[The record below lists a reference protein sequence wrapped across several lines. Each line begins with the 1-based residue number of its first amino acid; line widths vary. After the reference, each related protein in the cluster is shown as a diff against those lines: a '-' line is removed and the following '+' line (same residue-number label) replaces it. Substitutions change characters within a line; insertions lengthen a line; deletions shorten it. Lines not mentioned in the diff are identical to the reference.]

1 MDFTLEVYD
10 SLLTILLDTGY
21 QIMPVSEFFLNNRSD
36 VGRQLILRHDVD
48 SHPER
53 SLATA
58 TIERNKGI
66 SGTYYFRITPGSYDI
81 RTIKEIASMGH
92 EIGYHYEDLD
102 LVSRKPKDLLLRQR
116 YGGQDDRNSSS
127 FAAVKGKNGEKQIS
141 HSKEEQYL
149 VAMAYNS
156 FGENLSRL
164 RELAPVK
171 TICMHGSPMSSYD
184 SRLLWKYFDY
194 GALGIE
200 TEPYFDISL
209 DAMLYLTD
217 TGRRWN
223 GSTVSI
229 RDRVYVRD
237 ESYYERWVRKPV
249 TGSAMAMTKT
259 GVELQSQFRYRNT
272 AAIIRD
278 LMAGSLPPMLFVTI
292 HPQRWSNS
300 VPVWILQLVSQN
312 VKNGVKYLINRRYFG
327 SGN

>member
-21 QIMPVSEFFLNNRSD
+21 QIMSVSDFSEKNKPD

-48 SHPER
+48 RHPKR

-58 TIERNKGI
+58 VIERNKGI
-66 SGTYYFRITPGSYDI
+66 VGTYYFRVTPGSFDI
-81 RTIKEIASMGH
+81 EIIREIASMGH
-92 EIGYHYEDLD
+92 EIGYHYEDLY
-102 LVSRKPKDLLLRQR
+102 LVSRKSKDSLLSQSF
-116 YGGQDDRNSSS
+116 GGQDDRNSSS
-127 FAAVKGKNGEKQIS
+127 FVAVEGTKGEKQNS
-141 HSKEEQYL
+141 HSKEERYL

-171 TICMHGSPMSSYD
+171 TICMHGSPMSGYD
-184 SRLLWKYFDY
+184 SRRLWKYFNY
-194 GALGIE
+194 SELGIE
-200 TEPYFDISL
+200 TEPYFDLSL
-209 DAMLYLTD
+209 DSMLYLTD

-237 ESYYERWVRKPV
+237 ESYYEGWVRKPV
-249 TGSAMAMTKT
+249 AGSAMAMTKT
-259 GVELQSQFRYRNT
+259 GEELQSQFRYRKT
-272 AAIIRD
+272 ATIIRD
-278 LMAGSLPPMLFVTI
+278 LRTNSLPQKLFVTV

-300 VPVWILQLVSQN
+300 VPVWFLQMVTQK
-312 VKNGVKYLINRRYFG
+312 VKNGVKYLINRKYFG